1 MVAVAAQ
8 LAALKKQSTRA
19 GFVKVERV
27 RQEGAANG
35 GAAFLTRPA
44 PYHAALT
51 RRGGRMGMEMDS
63 VRVRREQCA
72 NVIEVDQTVLKQVL
86 DEARER
92 IKEMGQWSW
101 GNALEKAAEELRDDP
116 AVEVEEEEEQMLALI
131 YPPHERVGVTYRCTA
146 ATCQCEA
153 HADGKPCRH
162 RAKVRL
168 VALCQRRAE
177 DQAPLPPKE
186 EPS

>member
-1 MVAVAAQ
+1 M
-8 LAALKKQSTRA
+8 R
-19 GFVKVERV
+19 
-27 RQEGAANG
+27 
-35 GAAFLTRPA
+35 
-44 PYHAALT
+44 H
-51 RRGGRMGMEMDS
+51 
-63 VRVRREQCA
+63 
-72 NVIEVDQTVLKQVL
+72 VIQIDQTVLKQVL

-92 IKEMGQWSW
+92 IKETGQWSW

-116 AVEVEEEEEQMLALI
+116 QVEVEEEPEQALALI

-168 VALCQRRAE
+168 VALCQSRAE
-177 DQAPLPPKE
+177 DESPAAPDQ
-186 EPS
+186 EPT

>member
-1 MVAVAAQ
+1 M
-8 LAALKKQSTRA
+8 R
-19 GFVKVERV
+19 
-27 RQEGAANG
+27 
-35 GAAFLTRPA
+35 
-44 PYHAALT
+44 HI
-51 RRGGRMGMEMDS
+51 ME
-63 VRVRREQCA
+63 
-72 NVIEVDQTVLKQVL
+72 IDQTVLKRVL

-92 IKEMGQWSW
+92 IKETGQWSW

-116 AVEVEEEEEQMLALI
+116 QVEVEEEPEQALALI
-131 YPPHERVGVTYRCTA
+131 YPPHERIGVTYRCTA

-168 VALCQRRAE
+168 VALCRDRAE
-177 DQAPLPPKE
+177 DEGPASPEQ